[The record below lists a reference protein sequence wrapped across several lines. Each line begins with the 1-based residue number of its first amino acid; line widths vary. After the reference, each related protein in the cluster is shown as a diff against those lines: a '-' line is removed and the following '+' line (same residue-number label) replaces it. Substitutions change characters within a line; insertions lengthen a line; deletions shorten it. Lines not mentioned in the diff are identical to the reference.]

1 MPEQQIINN
10 LAESTSTINDKIR
23 ESNGEQYTIHHQRKN
38 KIMQQEQKLMV

>member
-23 ESNGEQYTIHHQRKN
+23 ESNGEQYTIIIREKTR
-38 KIMQQEQKLMV
+38 